1 VCILSVPSAI
11 HLARP
16 PRLTF
21 GTIERSFKLAS
32 ALSGIKVLDITG
44 LGPASLVSMTMGDMG
59 AEVLKID
66 MPPGGGHRGVGD
78 GLAYFPESDEES
90 ERMTAHM
97 ATNRNKKNLAL
108 NLRTEAGQ
116 AIFHKLARTYDVVI
130 ESFRPGVMDRM
141 NVGYQN
147 LAQINPRII
156 YCSVSG
162 YGQDG
167 PYRSFPGH
175 DANYSGMGGVLG
187 LTGER
192 HDDPPV
198 IALNV
203 VADMA
208 VAYLNA
214 TIGVLLAICARE
226 RTGRGQLVDISM
238 TDGVVSLLA
247 GVPGA
252 VEYFYSG
259 VVPRRGETM
268 TSGTVPFYAVYQTKD
283 DKYLSLCSIE
293 PRFWQNLCRALD
305 REDLT
310 PYEFAP
316 SPKKDKVFSEL
327 KQIFLTKTR
336 DEWFDLLS
344 KADVPVGKVLDLD
357 EVFRDP
363 QVIQRQMLLEIDHPR
378 FGKVK
383 QVGIGIKLSDTPGE
397 VRSLAARL
405 GKHTEEVLSGL
416 GYSQAEIEKLRQ
428 DGVVY

>member
-1 VCILSVPSAI
+1 MHIIGTKSYSLCETTKFN
-11 HLARP
+11 ARN
-16 PRLTF
+16 
-21 GTIERSFKLAS
+21 IERSFKLAS
-32 ALSGIKVLDITG
+32 ALSGIKILDITG

-167 PYRSFPGH
+167 PYRGFPGH

-187 LTGER
+187 LTGEH
-192 HDDPPV
+192 HDDSPV
-198 IALNV
+198 MALNV

-252 VEYFYSG
+252 VEYFYTG

-305 REDLT
+305 REDLM
-310 PYEFAP
+310 PHEFAP
-316 SPKKDKVFSEL
+316 SPKKDEVFREL

-336 DEWFDLLS
+336 DEWFDLLT
-344 KADVPVGKVLDLD
+344 KADVPVGKVLALD

-363 QVIQRQMLLEIDHPR
+363 QVLHRQMLLEIDHPR
-378 FGKVK
+378 FGKVN

-405 GKHTEEVLSGL
+405 GQHTDEVLTGL
-416 GYSQAEIEKLRQ
+416 GYSQAEIERLRR